1 MSLIILDL
9 VVRVNKKYYP
19 QTLLGERKYEIKKNK
34 MENLINDNLDS
45 RSSGESDNETKKHSK
60 KSDMNL
66 IVISLLKIE
75 IVFNNEKS
83 LIMCVIML
91 Y

>member
-1 MSLIILDL
+1 
-9 VVRVNKKYYP
+9 
-19 QTLLGERKYEIKKNK
+19 

-45 RSSGESDNETKKHSK
+45 SSSGESDNETKKHSK

-75 IVFNNEKS
+75 VVFNNEKS

-91 Y
+91 YQTFIFASLKILASSKKIKITSYLFFR